1 MREIRIY
8 QRSTD
13 LLIRKLPFARFV
25 RELALVYTTD
35 RKVLEMRWTADAMA
49 ALQVLYYMQVASCA
63 PRNKRVPLLKQE
75 AAEAYMVKLFDE
87 ANLCAIHAHRVTV
100 MIK

>member
-35 RKVLEMRWTADAMA
+35 KKVLEMRWTADAMA
-49 ALQVLYYMQVASCA
+49 ALQVLYAGSELRTAQQALRDTRERS
-63 PRNKRVPLLKQE
+63 
-75 AAEAYMVKLFDE
+75 
-87 ANLCAIHAHRVTV
+87 
-100 MIK
+100 